1 MKDKLKS
8 QISQLTKA
16 LARLKEAL
24 DFPKTAMNKDA
35 SIQRFEFSFELCWKL
50 MQGIAQEKG
59 LVEILTPRDS
69 IRTAA
74 QLKLINNV
82 ELWFDFLKDRNL
94 SSHLYDEGVSLNI
107 YEDIKKFLPEAEEFL
122 TKIKSE
128 SLTN

>member
-24 DFPKTAMNKDA
+24 SFAETDMNKDA
-35 SIQRFEFSFELCWKL
+35 TIQRFEFSFELCWKV
-50 MQGIAQEKG
+50 MQGIVQEKG
-59 LVEILTPRDS
+59 LEEVLTPRDS

-74 QLKLINNV
+74 QLKLIENV

-94 SSHLYDEGVSLNI
+94 SSHLYDESVSKNI
-107 YEDIKKFLPEAEEFL
+107 YEDIKKFLPEAEKFL
-122 TKIKSE
+122 NKTK
-128 SLTN
+128 SLINQG